1 MKFTIYTSDVT
12 GVQDNCI
19 YPHRHE
25 ITDAASL
32 ARAVRRDH
40 VCAEYRNNYR
50 GKDNFIRSDCL
61 VMDVDND
68 HTEDPERWITPEA
81 LAMEYEDI
89 MYAICYSRNHMKQKG
104 KYGPRPRFH
113 IYFATRPITDHEACS
128 GLKEALQA
136 MYPFYDRNALDAG
149 RFVYGSDPGKVIWHE
164 GKDTIESVFEREDIS
179 PLIPEGSR
187 NRTMYLWA
195 VRYLK
200 REGNTEGS
208 EKAYYREAEKCQ
220 PPLEDKE
227 LRTIWR
233 SAVRFYEKKV
243 LTDPSY
249 VSPKEYRTGIPD
261 RWEEPIPFSRY
272 TAAPFPTEALP
283 GVIGEY
289 VKAVAESTQTPVDMA
304 GTAALATI
312 AVCLQGK
319 YKIQGKA
326 DWIEPLNG
334 YFIVINPP
342 SERKSA
348 VESSIVKP
356 LDAYEEQYNKQH
368 AGEVQAS
375 GMRKRVLEKRQRA
388 MEDKV
393 SKGQAKAGEMDDI
406 AKEIA
411 DFEEVRPMQLYVDDI
426 TTEKL
431 VSVMSENKGR
441 AALVSSEGGIFDTL
455 AGIYTKN
462 VNIDV
467 MLKGYSGDTI
477 RVDRIGRKSES
488 IMDPSLTILLMA
500 QPNVVS
506 AVMDNTTFR
515 GRGLTA
521 RFLYSMPVSFV
532 GKRKFDSEP
541 VPPDVYG
548 RYEQKMVDLLE
559 DEYSGEPE
567 IITLSPE
574 ASVLLSGF
582 ATELEGLLVTD
593 LSEMSD
599 WAGKLVGN
607 TLRLAGLLCRA
618 GTYRSHDFL
627 EEPAPLVVGKE
638 TMEDAIKLGRYFLN
652 HAQAVYNVL
661 PVNAMYRE
669 AEKILGMI
677 VEKDLAQFDRRTA
690 MRCCSSFRTV
700 AAIQPVLDFLED
712 YGYIVQITQKTSGS
726 GRPPLP
732 KYAVNPH
739 TKKVFCHSVGLLSEG
754 ISTEKRAGKH

>member
-1 MKFTIYTSDVT
+1 MKLIIYTADVT
-12 GVQDNCI
+12 GVQENCT

-25 ITDAASL
+25 VTDAVAL
-32 ARAVRRDH
+32 AEAVRKDH
-40 VCAEYRNNYR
+40 VCAEYRNFYR
-50 GKDNFIRSDCL
+50 GKDNFIVSDCL

-68 HTEDPERWITPEA
+68 HTEDPAGWITPEA
-81 LAMEYEDI
+81 LAEEYGDI
-89 MYAICYSRNHMKQKG
+89 QFAACYSRHHMKQKES
-104 KYGPRPRFH
+104 YGPRPRFH
-113 IYFATRPITDHEACS
+113 VYFSIAPTKDPEAYKE
-128 GLKEALQA
+128 LKVALQI
-136 MYPFYDRNALDAG
+136 MYPFYDDNALDAG
-149 RFVYGSDPGKVIWHE
+149 RFIYGSDPGEVFWHE
-164 GKDTIESVFEREDIS
+164 GSRTIESVLEEDIA
-179 PLIPEGSR
+179 PMIPEGSR
-187 NRTMYLWA
+187 NRTMYNWA

-200 REGNTEGS
+200 REGNS
-208 EKAYYREAEKCQ
+208 EESKSAYYREAEKCQ

-227 LRTIWR
+227 LQTIWR
-233 SAVRFYEKKV
+233 SAVRFYEKRI
-243 LTDPSY
+243 LMDPSY

-261 RWEEPIPFSRY
+261 KWEPPIPFGRY
-272 TAAPFPTEALP
+272 TVSPFPSDALP
-283 GVIGEY
+283 GEIGDY

-304 GTAALATI
+304 GTAALAAI

-326 DWIEPLNG
+326 DWVEPLNG

-348 VESSIVKP
+348 VESSIVRP
-356 LDAYEEQYNKQH
+356 LDAYEEQYNLRN
-368 AGEVQAS
+368 AGAVEAS
-375 GMRKRVLEKRQRA
+375 RMQRRVLEKRQRA
-388 MEDKV
+388 IEDKV
-393 SKGQAKAGEMDDI
+393 SKGQAEATEMEAI

-431 VSVMSENKGR
+431 VSVMGENKGR

-477 RVDRIGRKSES
+477 RVDRIGRESES

-506 AVMDNTTFR
+506 SVMSNTTFR

-532 GKRKFDSEP
+532 GRRNFDSAP
-541 VPPDVYG
+541 VPADVYQ
-548 RYEQKMVDLLE
+548 RYEQKMIDLLE
-559 DEYSGEPE
+559 DEYLKKPE

-574 ASVLLSGF
+574 ASRALSSF
-582 ATELEGLLVTD
+582 ASEIELLLVTD
-593 LSEMSD
+593 LAEMSD

-627 EEPAPLVVGKE
+627 DIPDPLVVSRA

-652 HAQAVYNVL
+652 HAQSVYNVL
-661 PVNAMYRE
+661 PVNAMYTE
-669 AEKILGMI
+669 AEKILKMI
-677 VEKDLAQFDRRTA
+677 VEKDLTEFDRRTA
-690 MRCCSSFRTV
+690 MRNCSSFRT
-700 AAIQPVLDFLED
+700 ASAIQPVLDFLED
-712 YGYIVQITQKTSGS
+712 YGYIVQVQQKVGGA

-739 TKKVFCHSVGLLSEG
+739 TKEVFCHSVRHLSEFCQG
-754 ISTEKRAGKH
+754 RPQGGKH

>member
-1 MKFTIYTSDVT
+1 MRLTIFSADVA
-12 GVQDNCI
+12 GMQDNCI
-19 YPHRHE
+19 YPNRHE
-25 ITDAASL
+25 ITDAGSL
-32 ARAVRRDH
+32 AKAVRRDH
-40 VCAEYRNNYR
+40 VCAEYKNCYR
-50 GKDNFIRSDCL
+50 GKDNFIVSDCL

-68 HTEDPERWITPEA
+68 HTEDPDGWITPEA

-89 MYAICYSRNHMKQKG
+89 KYAICFSRSNMRQKG
-104 KYGPRPRFH
+104 TYGPRPRFH
-113 IYFATRPITDHEACS
+113 VYFEICPAKDPDSYRE
-128 GLKEALQA
+128 LKEALQA
-136 MYPFYDRNALDAG
+136 MYPFYDKNALDAG
-149 RFVYGSDPGKVIWHE
+149 RFIYGSDPGDVVWHD
-164 GKDTIESVFEREDIS
+164 GTNTIESVFEREDIS
-179 PLIPEGSR
+179 PVIPEGNR

-208 EKAYYREAEKCQ
+208 EKAYYREAEKCR

-227 LRTIWR
+227 LRTIWQ

-243 LTDPSY
+243 VTDPSY
-249 VSPKEYRTGIPD
+249 VSPKEFRTGIPD
-261 RWEEPIPFSRY
+261 TWEPPIPFGRY
-272 TAAPFPTEALP
+272 TVAPFPADSLP
-283 GVIGEY
+283 GEIGDY

-304 GTAALATI
+304 GTAALAAI

-319 YKIQGKA
+319 YKIRGKA
-326 DWIEPLNG
+326 DWTEPLNG
-334 YFIVINPP
+334 YFIVVNPP

-356 LDAYEEQYNKQH
+356 LDAYEEQYNIRN
-368 AGEVQAS
+368 AS
-375 GMRKRVLEKRQRA
+375 AVEESRMQKRVLEKRQRA
-388 MEDKV
+388 IEDKV
-393 SKGQAKAGEMDDI
+393 SKGQADTCEMEAI

-411 DFEEVRPMQLYVDDI
+411 EFVEVRPMQLYVDDI

-431 VSVMSENKGR
+431 VSVMGENKGR

-477 RVDRIGRKSES
+477 RVDRIGRESES

-506 AVMDNTTFR
+506 SVMSNTTFR

-521 RFLYSMPVSFV
+521 RFLYSMPVSYV
-532 GKRKFDSEP
+532 GRRNFDSAP
-541 VPPDVYG
+541 VPPAVYQ
-548 RYEQKMVDLLE
+548 RYEQKMINLLE
-559 DEYSGEPE
+559 DEYSRNPE

-574 ASVLLSGF
+574 ASRALSGF
-582 ATELEGLLVTD
+582 ASEIESLLVTD

-618 GTYRSHDFL
+618 GIYRSHDFL
-627 EEPAPLVVGKE
+627 DEPDPLVVDRG
-638 TMEDAIKLGRYFLN
+638 TMENAIRLGRYFLN
-652 HAQAVYNVL
+652 HAQSVYNVL

-669 AEKILGMI
+669 AEKILKMI
-677 VEKDLAQFDRRTA
+677 VDKGLTGFDRRTA
-690 MRCCSSFRTV
+690 MRNCSTFKTT

-712 YGYIVQITQKTSGS
+712 YGYIVQITQKVNGS

-732 KYAVNPH
+732 KYAVNPY
-739 TKKVFCHSVGLLSEG
+739 TKEVFCHFVRHLSESG
-754 ISTEKRAGKH
+754 S

>member
-1 MKFTIYTSDVT
+1 MRLTIFSADVA
-12 GVQDNCI
+12 GMQDNCI
-19 YPHRHE
+19 YPNRHE
-25 ITDAASL
+25 ITDAGSL
-32 ARAVRRDH
+32 AKAVSRDH
-40 VCAEYRNNYR
+40 VCAEYKNCYR
-50 GKDNFIRSDCL
+50 GKDNFIVSDCL

-68 HTEDPERWITPEA
+68 HTEDPDGWITPEA

-89 MYAICYSRNHMKQKG
+89 KYAICFSRSNMRQKG
-104 KYGPRPRFH
+104 TYGPRPRFH
-113 IYFATRPITDHEACS
+113 VYFEICPAKDPDSYRE
-128 GLKEALQA
+128 LKEALQA
-136 MYPFYDRNALDAG
+136 MYPFYDKNALDAG
-149 RFVYGSDPGKVIWHE
+149 RFIYGSDPGEVIWHD
-164 GKDTIESVFEREDIS
+164 GTSTIESIFERDDLS
-179 PLIPEGSR
+179 PLIPEGNR
-187 NRTMYLWA
+187 NRTLYLWA

-200 REGNTEGS
+200 REGNTEES
-208 EKAYYREAEKCQ
+208 EKAYYREAEKCR
-220 PPLEDKE
+220 PPLEDRE
-227 LRTIWR
+227 LQTIWR

-243 LTDPSY
+243 VTDPSY
-249 VSPKEYRTGIPD
+249 VPPKEFKTGIPEK
-261 RWEEPIPFSRY
+261 WEEPIPFSRY
-272 TAAPFPTEALP
+272 TVAPFPAEALP
-283 GVIGEY
+283 EDIGDY

-304 GTAALATI
+304 GTASLAAI

-319 YKIQGKA
+319 YKIRGKD
-326 DWIEPLNG
+326 DWMEPLNG

-356 LDAYEEQYNKQH
+356 LDAYEEQFNKRN
-368 AGEVQAS
+368 AAAVEAS
-375 GMRKRVLEKRQRA
+375 GMRRRVLEKRQRA
-388 MEDKV
+388 IEDKV
-393 SKGQAKAGEMDDI
+393 SKGNADPAEMEAI

-431 VSVMSENKGR
+431 VSVMGENKGR

-506 AVMDNTTFR
+506 SVMDNSTFR

-532 GKRKFDSEP
+532 GRRKFDSEP
-541 VPPDVYG
+541 VPPAIYQ
-548 RYEQKMVDLLE
+548 RYEQKMINLLE
-559 DEYSGEPE
+559 DEYPGKPE
-567 IITLSPE
+567 IITLSKE
-574 ASVLLSGF
+574 ASKLLTEF
-582 ATELEGLLVTD
+582 ASEIETMLVTD

-618 GTYRSHDFL
+618 GKYRSHDFL
-627 EEPAPLVVGKE
+627 DDPDPLVVEKE

-652 HAQAVYNVL
+652 HAQSVYNVL
-661 PVNAMYRE
+661 PVNAMYNE
-669 AEKILGMI
+669 AEKILDMI
-677 VEKDLAQFDRRTA
+677 VKKGLTQFDRRQA
-690 MRCCSSFRTV
+690 MRSCSSFKTV
-700 AAIQPVLDFLED
+700 TAIQPVLDFLED
-712 YGYIVQITQKTSGS
+712 YGYIVQITQKATGS

-739 TKKVFCHSVGLLSEG
+739 TKEVFCHSVRHLSED
-754 ISTEKRAGKH
+754 IFNENKVGKH